1 MNFLLAISS
10 WWWIKFLEASLLS
23 KIGLVL
29 ASIIPISFFL
39 LAIIFVLAASLALV
53 ELLLVNLQKLFG
65 FRFPLIGDFLTR
77 RDNES
82 KERIARDDEG
92 FQNIHKRKLGFAF
105 SKRELTTNELLTA
118 QSVFGTKDIDEL
130 HKHLANADIN
140 LDSNEREKLEK
151 EYLAKNGDSFY

>member
-1 MNFLLAISS
+1 MLEFFLKWWWALLAIP
-10 WWWIKFLEASLLS
+10 FFGFGLLEIILL
-23 KIGLVL
+23 
-29 ASIIPISFFL
+29 
-39 LAIIFVLAASLALV
+39 
-53 ELLLVNLQKLFG
+53 NLQKLFG
-65 FRFPLIGDFLTR
+65 FKFPLIGDFLMR